1 MDRMLGLSDAQLRS
15 QFYNADDLDRVTNS
29 SYHDMT
35 RNRSLQ
41 SEDYY
46 DNTILVKDLFTH
58 SER

>member
-46 DNTILVKDLFTH
+46 DISQGFIY
-58 SER
+58 SF